1 MNAKVFFA
9 ALVVALVALSA
20 VQGAAGL
27 PQLILLHRRPAL
39 PPMPPLLFPPLSPPP
54 LLWHSDSSSKLLR
67 GVSKHSNHK
76 IADTN
81 TDQPIDQCKEDMK
94 LGNRRVESDLET
106 EFVILVPVLLGI
118 SNENY
123 AESGS
128 SSCSYPKGT
137 NSSNSIQ
144 APPPYIDSSIL
155 AREFSLHLLEENL
168 GNFLLCL
175 IKYQWRLNTMIIN
188 WESEQ
193 FMVDVDGVSVTFCGE
208 DFLASSSINIMDF
221 KESIVW

>member
-1 MNAKVFFA
+1 MEAMNAKVFFA

-20 VQGAAGL
+20 VQGAAAVDT
-27 PQLILLHRRPAL
+27 PA
-39 PPMPPLLFPPLSPPP
+39 PAPGPS
-54 LLWHSDSSSKLLR
+54 SDAAAFVPAAFASALR
-67 GVSKHSNHK
+67 GVSKHSNHRDA
-76 IADTN
+76 ITN
-81 TDQPIDQCKEDMK
+81 PTQLVNQCKEDMK

-106 EFVILVPVLLGI
+106 ELVILVPVLLGI

-144 APPPYIDSSIL
+144 APFPYIDSSIL

-168 GNFLLCL
+168 GNFLVCL
-175 IKYQWRLNTMIIN
+175 IIYHWRLNTMIIN

-208 DFLASSSINIMDF
+208 DFLAPSINIMDF
-221 KESIVW
+221 KKSIVW